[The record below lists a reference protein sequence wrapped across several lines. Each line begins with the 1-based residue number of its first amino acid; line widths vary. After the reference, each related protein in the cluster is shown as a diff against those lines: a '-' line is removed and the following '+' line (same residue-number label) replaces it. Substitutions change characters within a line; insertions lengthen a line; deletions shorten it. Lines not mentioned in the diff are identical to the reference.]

1 MNAPDSNSLSSLWSD
16 TRGTVMLEYTILMGT
31 VAIGSAIAFISVGVA
46 FVNNF
51 DLVRGLILC
60 LFP

>member
-1 MNAPDSNSLSSLWSD
+1 MNALGSNSRPSLWSD
-16 TRGTVMLEYTILMGT
+16 TRGVVMLEYTILMGT
-31 VAIGSAIAFISVGVA
+31 VALGSAIAFISLGVA